1 MNTIQFEN
9 KKFKIRQ
16 IQTKDGLE
24 RIIAST
30 ELSNSLLTETGNYKS
45 VEARKIDE
53 QIYFFVD
60 KPQLNLNN
68 IELADY
74 VNRVCLQINI

>member
-1 MNTIQFEN
+1 MDTIQFEN

-16 IQTKDGLE
+16 IQTKDGLK
-24 RIIAST
+24 RIISST
-30 ELSNSLLTETGNYKS
+30 ELNNSLLTESGNYVS

-74 VNRVCLQINI
+74 VNRACL

>member
-16 IQTKDGLE
+16 IQTKDGLK

-30 ELSNSLLTETGNYKS
+30 ELNNNLLTETGNYKS

-74 VNRVCLQINI
+74 VNRVCL

>member
-16 IQTKDGLE
+16 IQTKDGLT

-30 ELSNSLLTETGNYKS
+30 KLNNSLLTETGKYVS

-68 IELADY
+68 NELADY
-74 VNRVCLQINI
+74 VDKACS

>member
-1 MNTIQFEN
+1 MDTIQFEN
-9 KKFKIRQ
+9 KKFKLRQ
-16 IQTKDGLE
+16 IQTKDGLN

-30 ELSNSLLTETGNYKS
+30 ELNNSLLTESGNYVS

-68 IELADY
+68 NELADY
-74 VNRVCLQINI
+74 VNRACL

>member
-1 MNTIQFEN
+1 MNRIQFEN

-16 IQTKDGLE
+16 IQTKDGLK

-30 ELSNSLLTETGNYKS
+30 ELNNSLLTENGNYVS

-68 IELADY
+68 DELADY
-74 VNRVCLQINI
+74 VDKACL

>member
-30 ELSNSLLTETGNYKS
+30 ELNNSLLTETGNYKS

-68 IELADY
+68 VELADY
-74 VNRVCLQINI
+74 VNRVCL

>member
-1 MNTIQFEN
+1 MDTIQFEN

-16 IQTKDGLE
+16 IQTKDGLK

-30 ELSNSLLTETGNYKS
+30 ELNNSLLTESGNYVS

-74 VNRVCLQINI
+74 VNRACL

>member
-30 ELSNSLLTETGNYKS
+30 ELNNNLLTETGNYKS

-74 VNRVCLQINI
+74 VNRVCL